1 VAEEEEEV
9 VVVVDWDWEAV
20 EEATPSS
27 HRDLEIDKFT
37 SLILEPTLP
46 ALCVFVDIGRRCAV
60 YAGPSM
66 NGPCLPV
73 AAMTIDY

>member
-1 VAEEEEEV
+1 
-9 VVVVDWDWEAV
+9 VVVVDWEWEAV

-27 HRDLEIDKFT
+27 HRDLEIDKST
-37 SLILEPTLP
+37 SLTLDPTHP
-46 ALCVFVDIGRRCAV
+46 ALCVYADTDRRCVA

-73 AAMTIDY
+73 VAMTIDY